1 VIELRQVVEGDVDAF
16 YLWQL
21 DPEAVQ
27 MAVFTPRRDRASHLE
42 KWRGIIANR
51 EGVARTVLV
60 DGIVA
65 GNIVCWPSEGRRLV
79 GYWIGRQFWGRGVA
93 TEALI
98 QFVAEIEERPL
109 HAFVAVSNV
118 ASARVLEK
126 AGFVLAAE
134 QPPPTPDDVEERLYV
149 LQ

>member
-1 VIELRQVVEGDVDAF
+1 LIELRPVVEADVDAF

-21 DPEAVQ
+21 DPEAFQ
-27 MAVFTPRRDRASHLE
+27 MAVFTPRRDRAGHLE

-51 EGVARTVLV
+51 EGLARTVLL
-60 DGIVA
+60 DGLVA
-65 GNIVCWPSEGRRLV
+65 GNIVSWRSEGRRLV
-79 GYWIGRQFWGRGVA
+79 GYWIGREFWGRGVA
-93 TEALI
+93 TEALKL
-98 QFVAEIEERPL
+98 FAAEIEERPL

-134 QPPPTPDDVEERLYV
+134 QPPPHPGDIQERLYV
-149 LQ
+149 LE